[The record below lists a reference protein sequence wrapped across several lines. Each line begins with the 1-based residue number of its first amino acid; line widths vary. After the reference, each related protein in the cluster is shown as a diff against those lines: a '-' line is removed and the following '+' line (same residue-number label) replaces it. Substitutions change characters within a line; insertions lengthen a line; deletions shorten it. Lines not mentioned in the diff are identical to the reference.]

1 MKNSSDKSLQKII
14 THVLCSIIFFFFGGG
29 GGRNRAVYETMWKN
43 VVQPDKPKM
52 TIWRKR
58 IACCIPEA
66 TNTQSESVILILFH
80 GNNDRKN
87 VPQCDVIALA
97 C

>member
-1 MKNSSDKSLQKII
+1 MKNSSDKSLQKIK
-14 THVLCSIIFFFFGGG
+14 THVLCSIIWG

-58 IACCIPEA
+58 IACWVPEA